1 MSDANATHSM
11 TEKEVAE
18 GRREV
23 VFVMR
28 YIPAATIV
36 IEMHV
41 PTTAKLMEEKKK
53 KMFEIMRENNDESE

>member
-18 GRREV
+18 GRSEV

-36 IEMHV
+36 IDMHV
-41 PTTAKLMEEKKK
+41 PTTAKLIKQKKK
-53 KMFEIMRENNDESE
+53 KTLKKCEKLILKLD